1 MKTFSRQKSDNAP
14 TANINI
20 DFGAAATKVAHLVEP
35 GEYGLRIDSARV
47 VQNGQNIF
55 VALDLVMM
63 EGGDRIDDRPL
74 WVAGPNAGNGPYAAE
89 NQNLIAKLLARA
101 GLPTA
106 GNVNDLVPKLQG
118 LEFEGYLVVKRDT
131 NGRPFNVLVTIHQDG
146 AP

>member
-74 WVAGPNAGNGPYAAE
+74 WW
-89 NQNLIAKLLARA
+89 
-101 GLPTA
+101 
-106 GNVNDLVPKLQG
+106 QG
-118 LEFEGYLVVKRDT
+118 LMPETVLTRRRTKTSSLNCLPVQAC
-131 NGRPFNVLVTIHQDG
+131 RPREM
-146 AP
+146 